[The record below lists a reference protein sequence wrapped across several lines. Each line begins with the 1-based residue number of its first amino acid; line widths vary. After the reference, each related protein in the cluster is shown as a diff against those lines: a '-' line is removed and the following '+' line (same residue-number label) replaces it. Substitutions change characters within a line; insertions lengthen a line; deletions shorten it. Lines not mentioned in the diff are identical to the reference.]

1 MIDVLIVGAGPTG
14 TMLAAEL
21 RLHGVHVVVLEK
33 RASPTWR
40 AGGLGLHVRSVEI
53 LDQRGLLERFDAEAT
68 RFSVGGPFA
77 GLPLPWPDDLDT
89 AHPYGLA
96 IRQERIERLLTE
108 HALELGADVRRGVE
122 LTGLHQ
128 DDDAVTAVL
137 ADGSTL
143 RARYLVGADGGRS
156 TVRAALGVGFHG
168 EPSTADTYLADVEL
182 TEDPTPVVTA
192 LRSRHLRFGVVPLGG
207 GVHRV
212 ILPAATVSD
221 GGPPPTFEAFRDRLR
236 TVAGTDLGVHSPR
249 GVSRFGT
256 GDRLADTY
264 RVDRVFLAGDAA
276 HVHPPTGG
284 QGLNLGLQDAIG
296 LGWALAAA
304 VAGWAPDGLLDTYGA
319 ERRAVAEG
327 VVVSCRA
334 MVALLREDPQTAA
347 LRTLLTEVGQLPGV
361 SRHLTDRIAAT
372 GIRYD
377 LGSPDDR
384 VGRRMPDV
392 AVGDG
397 RLYPHLHRA
406 RGLLLDRTGLSVGAW
421 CGRVDR
427 LPDDGSGPDSLLL
440 RPDGHVAWAGAD
452 QHDLDA
458 HLARWFGAP

>member
-1 MIDVLIVGAGPTG
+1 MIDVLVVGGGPTG

-21 RLHGVHVVVLEK
+21 RLHGVQVVVLEK
-33 RASPTWR
+33 RAIATWR
-40 AGGLGLHVRSVEI
+40 AGALGLHVRSVEI
-53 LDQRGLLERFDAEAT
+53 LDQRGLLDRFAAEAT

-77 GLPLPWPDDLDT
+77 GVPLPWPEDLDT

-96 IRQERIERLLTE
+96 IPQERIERLLTG
-108 HALELGADVRRGVE
+108 HALDLGAEIRRGVE
-122 LTGLHQ
+122 LTALDQ
-128 DDDAVTAVL
+128 DGDGVTAML

-143 RARYLVGADGGRS
+143 RARYLVGTDGGRS
-156 TVRAALGVGFHG
+156 TVRTALRIGFHG

-182 TEDPTPVVTA
+182 TEDPTPVVA
-192 LRSRHLRFGVVPLGG
+192 ELRRTHLRFGVVPLEG

-221 GGPPPTFEAFRDRLR
+221 SGPQPTFEEFRDRLR
-236 TVAGTDLGVHSPR
+236 AFAGTDLGTHSPR

-264 RVDRVFLAGDAA
+264 RVGRVFLAGDAA

-284 QGLNLGLQDAIG
+284 QGLNLGVQDAVN
-296 LGWALAAA
+296 LGWKLAAA
-304 VAGWAPDGLLDTYGA
+304 VDGWAPHGLLDTYEA

-372 GIRYD
+372 GVRYD
-377 LGSPDDR
+377 LGSDDDR

-392 AVGDG
+392 PVGDG
-397 RLYPHLHRA
+397 RLYHDLHQG

-421 CGRVDR
+421 SGRVVH
-427 LPDDGSGPDSLLL
+427 LPDDGSRGASLLL
-440 RPDGHVAWAGAD
+440 RPDGHVAWIGAD
-452 QHDLDA
+452 QRDLDV